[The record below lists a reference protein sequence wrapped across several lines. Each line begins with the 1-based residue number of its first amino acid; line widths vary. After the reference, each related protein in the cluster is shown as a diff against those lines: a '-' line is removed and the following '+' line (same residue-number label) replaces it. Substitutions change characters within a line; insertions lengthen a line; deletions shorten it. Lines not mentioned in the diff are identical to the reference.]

1 LRVNEVDN
9 GGNSFYNGLAVQ
21 VQRRLAHGFEG
32 SLSYTWS
39 HAIDTNMG
47 NAGGN
52 LFLGN
57 NSPSTL
63 FNGRLQGKTRGDSG
77 LDQRHRLVINWIW
90 SPTFTKNS
98 DLLSRM
104 LLNNWRLGTIT
115 TIATGQPTTESL
127 NIASPLSAAQ

>member
-32 SLSYTWS
+32 SLSYTLVS
-39 HAIDTNMG
+39 CHRYQYG

-63 FNGRLQGKTRGDSG
+63 FNGDYKGNKGDSG
-77 LDQRHRLVINWIW
+77 LDQRH
-90 SPTFTKNS
+90 
-98 DLLSRM
+98 
-104 LLNNWRLGTIT
+104 
-115 TIATGQPTTESL
+115 A
-127 NIASPLSAAQ
+127 